1 MLAVVALSLLLLY
14 EPARNLYAAH
24 RASEDLATQLEAI
37 TQTNDSLSSDVSSL
51 QTREGIEDEARRRGY
66 VTSGDTAVDMSG
78 VEDAGSAAV
87 ASVDASSSEADEA
100 DEAVETHE
108 RDIPWYTAAL
118 DFVFQY
124 QTSS

>member
-1 MLAVVALSLLLLY
+1 VLVLAVVALSLLMLY

-100 DEAVETHE
+100 VETHE